1 MDDTLKLITESYTKD
16 KYGVQR
22 QVQTER
28 EVLCKVNS
36 VTQSEFF
43 ACKQAGLN
51 PEYVFDVALVEYNGE
66 KVVEYRGN
74 LYAVYRTYL
83 QVGEDYIE
91 LYTERQR
98 GVRKG

>member
-1 MDDTLKLITESYTKD
+1 MDDTLKLITETYTKD
-16 KYGVQR
+16 EYGVQR
-22 QVQTER
+22 QVQTAR

-43 ACKQAGLN
+43 SCKQAGLN
-51 PEYVFDVALVEYNGE
+51 PEYVFDVALVEYGGE

-83 QVGEDYIE
+83 QVGKDYIE
-91 LYTERQR
+91 LYAERQR